1 MPKNAKIRSVENVPR
16 KTTSCSWRLTF
27 GSMPHALLFIHGF
40 PHDGSL
46 WEPQINDLSDVA
58 IPIAPDLNGFGRN
71 AGALSHTITMEE
83 HARDLKMLLD
93 ERGIDRVVL
102 CGLSMGGYIAMA
114 FLDLF
119 PDRVK
124 GLILCNTRAN
134 ADDTDGKKGRE
145 ELAEEVMRK
154 GTAVIARGMLP
165 KMLSEHTRKER
176 PEAALKIEAMM
187 ERQPPEGIAA
197 SSRGMAQ
204 RPDRT
209 AWLKNVNVPTLI
221 ITGSA
226 DRVMELSTSTTMHEA
241 IEGSRLVVIEEAGHL
256 SNVDAPAE
264 FNAAVREFLQ
274 RIPD

>member
-1 MPKNAKIRSVENVPR
+1 
-16 KTTSCSWRLTF
+16 
-27 GSMPHALLFIHGF
+27 
-40 PHDGSL
+40 
-46 WEPQINDLSDVA
+46 
-58 IPIAPDLNGFGRN
+58 RN

-83 HARDLKMLLD
+83 HARDLKMLLV

-134 ADDTDGKKGRE
+134 ADDADGRKGRE

-165 KMLSEHTRKER
+165 KMLSERTRKER
-176 PEAALKIEAMM
+176 PEVARKIEAMM

-209 AWLKNVNVPTLI
+209 AWLKNVKMPTLI